1 MINIPI
7 ADGRLKNG
15 IDRGKCTGQNKRGG
29 GDLQKNH
36 IGLGHWRRK
45 FSTLRQLKCH
55 KKSVLQFLAGWGR
68 R

>member
-45 FSTLRQLKCH
+45 FSILR
-55 KKSVLQFLAGWGR
+55 
-68 R
+68 